1 MNLKFAVPGI
11 ILILLS
17 VWIYSAMSS
26 FKIEEGSNP
35 ERMVIREGNIRT
47 ENEVAERLSEEM
59 SFDLEGAYKTGY
71 SPRHVVEYLIAEPH
85 DFDVTFYNNSFYE
98 GRLTILR
105 MIPLAISFFMAIIGI
120 GLATPKTKLRR
131 PRQ

>member
-1 MNLKFAVPGI
+1 MNLKHTVPGI
-11 ILILLS
+11 ILILVA
-17 VWIYSAMSS
+17 VWTYSAMSS

-35 ERMVIREGNIRT
+35 ERLIIREGNIRT
-47 ENEVAERLSEEM
+47 ENEVAEKLSEEM
-59 SFDLEGAYKTGY
+59 GFDLEGAYKTGY
-71 SPRHVVEYLIAEPH
+71 TPRHVVEYLLAEPH
-85 DFDVTFYNNSFYE
+85 EFDVTLHNNSFYE

-131 PRQ
+131 PKK

>member
-11 ILILLS
+11 ILILVS
-17 VWIYSAMSS
+17 VWIYSAISS
-26 FKIEEGSNP
+26 FKIEEGSTP
-35 ERMVIREGNIRT
+35 ERLVIREGNIRT
-47 ENEVAERLSEEM
+47 ENEVAERLSEDM
-59 SFDLEGAYKTGY
+59 GFDLEGAYKTGY
-71 SPRHVVEYLIAEPH
+71 TPRHVVEYLIAEPH

-120 GLATPKTKLRR
+120 GIATPKTKLRR
-131 PRQ
+131 AKR